1 MVFNPLHH
9 IQSVSA
15 AQEHEQ
21 DAEAKI
27 LESTSALINDTMG
40 MCPKCKQPFGSAT
53 VDGAQIYYCEP
64 CRVSQP
70 VPVE

>member
-9 IQSVSA
+9 LESQSK
-15 AQEHEQ
+15 AQADQE
-21 DAEAKI
+21 

-40 MCPKCKQPFGSAT
+40 MCPKCKKPFGSAT
-53 VDGAQIYYCEP
+53 VDDVQIYYCEP

-70 VPVE
+70 IPV

>member
-1 MVFNPLHH
+1 MVFNPLKHL
-9 IQSVSA
+9 A
-15 AQEHEQ
+15 ET
-21 DAEAKI
+21 AEAEQLASESNDEN

-53 VDGAQIYYCEP
+53 VDNTAIYYCEP

-70 VPVE
+70 LQA

>member
-1 MVFNPLHH
+1 MIFNPLHH
-9 IQSVSA
+9 LEAVSSS
-15 AQEHEQ
+15 ENPEEQ
-21 DAEAKI
+21 M

-40 MCPKCKQPFGSAT
+40 MCPKCKKPFGSAG

-70 VPVE
+70 IPIE